1 MKKPSAVIVISFASL
16 LPFLTGCFSSKKS
29 QREAYEKAQ
38 QVAPFDAVIVPGVPF
53 KDGRWDTV
61 MKARVLW
68 SWVLYKNGVVKNIIY
83 SGGAVYSPYT
93 EAKIMGLYAQQ
104 LGIPRENIFYDSLAQ
119 HSTENVYY
127 SYLLAKKIGFKT
139 LALATD
145 PFQSLMLRGYTKRRF
160 TTSIF
165 HLPFS
170 TDSIAAYNYLEPI
183 IDPQSAFVSPWE
195 PITKKKGF
203 WARFRG
209 TLGRD
214 INWAPYKNGRVD
226 SL

>member
-1 MKKPSAVIVISFASL
+1 MKKPFTTIVVSFASL
-16 LPFLTGCFSSKKS
+16 LPLLLGCFSSKKS

-53 KDGRWDTV
+53 KDGHWDTV

-83 SGGAVYSPYT
+83 SGGAVYSPYL

-104 LGIPRENIFYDSLAQ
+104 LGIPQENIFYDTLAQ

-139 LALATD
+139 IALATD

-160 TTSIF
+160 MTAIF

-170 TDSIAAYNYLEPI
+170 TDSISAYNYFDPV
-183 IDPQSAFVSPWE
+183 IDPQSAFVNPWE
-195 PITKKKGF
+195 PITQKKGF

-226 SL
+226 PL

>member
-1 MKKPSAVIVISFASL
+1 MKKPSVAIVITFASL
-16 LPFLTGCFSSKKS
+16 LPLLTSCSSSKKS
-29 QREAYEKAQ
+29 QHALQKAQ
-38 QVAPFDAVIVPGVPF
+38 EIGPFDAVIVPGVPF
-53 KDGRWDTV
+53 ENGRWDTV

-68 SWVLYKNGVVKNIIY
+68 SWVLFKNGVVKNVIY
-83 SGGAVYSPYT
+83 SGGAVRSPYI

-104 LGIPRENIFYDSLAQ
+104 LGIPQENIYYDSLAQ

-127 SYLLAKKIGFKT
+127 SYLVAKQAGFKT
-139 LALATD
+139 IALATD
-145 PFQSLMLRGYTKRRF
+145 PFQSLMLQGYTKRRF
-160 TTSIF
+160 GTDIF

-170 TDSIAAYNYLEPI
+170 TDSISVYNYFNPV
-183 IDPQSAFVSPWE
+183 IDPKSAFVSPWE

-203 WARFRG
+203 WGRFRG

-226 SL
+226 PL

>member
-1 MKKPSAVIVISFASL
+1 MVITFTSL
-16 LPFLTGCFSSKKS
+16 LPLLSCFSSKKS
-29 QREAYEKAQ
+29 QREAYQKAQ
-38 QVAPFDAVIVPGVPF
+38 QIGPFDAVIVPGVPF

-83 SGGAVYSPYT
+83 SGGAVYSPYI

-104 LGIPRENIFYDSLAQ
+104 LGIPRENIYYDSLAQ

-127 SYLLAKKIGFKT
+127 SYLLAKQLGFKT
-139 LALATD
+139 IALATD

-160 TTSIF
+160 ATDIF

-170 TDSIAAYNYLEPI
+170 TDSISKFNYLNPV

-195 PITKKKGF
+195 SITKKKGF

-214 INWAPYKNGRVD
+214 IDWAPYKNGRVD
-226 SL
+226 PL